1 MTRCYAYTR
10 VSTVKQGERGIS
22 LQEQRAAIERYAGR
36 NGIEIIEWFE
46 ERLTAAKKGRPL
58 FTKMLKNLRQRKAGG
73 VVIHKIDR
81 SARNLRDWAE
91 LGELI
96 DAGVAVHFANESVDL
111 FSRGGRL
118 SADIQAV
125 VASDYVRNL
134 REETLKGIYGRLKQG
149 LYPFGAPLGYL
160 NAGGGNLKTPDP
172 VRGPLV
178 SQAFELYATGRY
190 TLETLIEELHRRG
203 LRNRRGGS
211 LTRSSLS
218 GLLNNPFYTGLI
230 RIGTTGNTFEGKHA
244 PLIQMALFKQVQARL
259 ARRTRVGKWT
269 HDFVFR
275 GLFTCSLCG
284 RMLTGERQKGHTYYR
299 CHTSDCPTRGFREE
313 VLEDAVLQTWPP
325 IAITDAEKRRLAAHL
340 DFIDSRHGE
349 NESERMNQ
357 LRMQHGAIK
366 SRIER
371 LVDALVDGHL
381 DKPTFEVRKTGLL
394 EEQRLLE
401 DALRSDKPSSAPA
414 KAVVLEAFELASMAQ
429 QSYALGNLAARREM
443 VIRLCSNRT
452 VTGKQIVVEPHPAL
466 RVLASRHVVQGGG
479 PNRYVVR
486 TSMKDAWKMMMWA
499 KRWSQRQKSKT
510 SEE

>member
-1 MTRCYAYTR
+1 MTQCYAYTR
-10 VSTVKQGERGIS
+10 VSTVRQGERGVS
-22 LQEQRAAIERYAGR
+22 LQEQRSAIENYAQR
-36 NGIEIIEWFE
+36 HDIDIIEWFE
-46 ERLTAAKKGRPL
+46 ECLTAAKKGRPL
-58 FTKMLKNLRQRKAGG
+58 FTRMLKSLRQRKAEG

-96 DAGVAVHFANESVDL
+96 DVGVAVHFANESVDL

-160 NAGGGNLKTPDP
+160 DAGGGKIKTPDP

-178 SQAFELYATGRY
+178 SQAFELYASGRY
-190 TLETLIEELHRRG
+190 TLDTLIEVLHRRG
-203 LRNRRGGS
+203 LRNRRGGL
-211 LTRSSLS
+211 LTKSSMS
-218 GLLNNPFYTGLI
+218 DLLNNPFYTGLI
-230 RIGTTGNTFEGKHA
+230 RIGTTGKTFEGKHT
-244 PLIQMALFKQVQARL
+244 PLIQMVLFKQVQARL
-259 ARRTRVGKWT
+259 ARRTRVAKWM

-284 RMLTGERQKGHTYYR
+284 RMLTGERQKGHAYYR
-299 CHTSDCPTRGFREE
+299 CHTSGCPTRGFREE
-313 VLEDAVLQTWPP
+313 VLEDALLKAWPP
-325 IAITDAEKRRLAAHL
+325 IAVTAGEKSRLAAHL
-340 DFIDSRHGE
+340 DFIESRDGE
-349 NESERMNQ
+349 NESERLNQ
-357 LRMQHGAIK
+357 LRVQLGAVK

-381 DKPTFEVRKTGLL
+381 DTPTFEVRKTGLL

-401 DALRSDKPSSAPA
+401 DALRGDKPTSAPA
-414 KAVVLEAFELASMAQ
+414 RAVVLEAFELASVAQ
-429 QSYALGNLAARREM
+429 QSYALGNVAARREM

-452 VTGKQIVVEPHPAL
+452 VAGQKIVVEPHPVL
-466 RVLASRHVVQGGG
+466 RVIANRRVVQGGG

-499 KRWSQRQKSKT
+499 KRWSKRQNRNT
-510 SEE
+510 L